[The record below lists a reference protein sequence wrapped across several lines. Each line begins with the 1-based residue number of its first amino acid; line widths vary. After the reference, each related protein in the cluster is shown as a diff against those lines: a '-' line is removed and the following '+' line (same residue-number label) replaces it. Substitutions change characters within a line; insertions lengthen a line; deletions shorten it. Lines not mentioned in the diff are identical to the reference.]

1 MHKILHCTCAEKM
14 TDVAPLVL
22 RLALGAVFA
31 YHGYDKYLRGVE
43 GVGGF
48 LGSLGFPMASAF
60 AVALIVVELIGGIMM
75 ILGFFTH
82 WVAKSFVIVSVVAFL
97 TVHADK
103 GFSVRDGGYE
113 FIITLLAVSVSLMIT
128 GAGKYSLDHK
138 LNISCKG
145 DKPEA

>member
-1 MHKILHCTCAEKM
+1 MNKLLNCTCAKNM
-14 TDVAPLVL
+14 HDIAPLVL

-31 YHGYDKYLRGVE
+31 YHGYDKYLKGVD

-48 LGSLGFPMASAF
+48 LSTLGFPMATTFAF
-60 AVALIVVELIGGIMM
+60 ALIVVELIGGIFI
-75 ILGFFTH
+75 ILGLFTH

-103 GFSVRDGGYE
+103 GFSIQNGGYE

-138 LNISCKG
+138 LSGHCKDGSC
-145 DKPEA
+145 EA